1 MRVSSWGGHLSG
13 GRKERQVG
21 GGGWGVSPEE
31 QTQSLK
37 DKGRRFQ
44 AKRGLEVKRLWCL

>member
-31 QTQSLK
+31 QTQRK
-37 DKGRRFQ
+37 KEGERVERKWRE
-44 AKRGLEVKRLWCL
+44 AA